1 MTCVHSKK
9 CLVFAIICFLLVG
22 TDEFSY
28 SISMLSMFSMSYIS
42 IDAGFTDFTSQI
54 WGPLLFPGTPGFP
67 QRVVPQDAA
76 QDTWGRRFEG
86 RGVGVLVEW
95 QNKARREKK
104 RNGSDWMA
112 IQKKYIEGNCVQV
125 EMSLKGFCFTHGFKS
140 IARLNAGQ
148 NGPTNCIL

>member
-42 IDAGFTDFTSQI
+42 IDAGFTDFTFRFGGRFCEEFCSQE
-54 WGPLLFPGTPGFP
+54 LLDSPNVSFPRMRRRTPG
-67 QRVVPQDAA
+67 VDALREEA
-76 QDTWGRRFEG
+76 LAFWWSGRIRPE
-86 RGVGVLVEW
+86 E
-95 QNKARREKK
+95 KKK

-125 EMSLKGFCFTHGFKS
+125 EMS
-140 IARLNAGQ
+140 
-148 NGPTNCIL
+148 

>member
-1 MTCVHSKK
+1 
-9 CLVFAIICFLLVG
+9 LVFAIICFLLVG

-28 SISMLSMFSMSYIS
+28 SISMFSMSYIS

-104 RNGSDWMA
+104 TERIGLD
-112 IQKKYIEGNCVQV
+112 GNSEKVYRRKLC
-125 EMSLKGFCFTHGFKS
+125 T
-140 IARLNAGQ
+140 R
-148 NGPTNCIL
+148 

>member
-1 MTCVHSKK
+1 MNGKLCVKHKNVRLNFDLCSLKK

-54 WGPLLFPGTPGFP
+54 WGPLLFLSEL
-67 QRVVPQDAA
+67 RVIPPTCLQDAA
-76 QDTWGRRFEG
+76 QDTWGRRFDG

-95 QNKARREKK
+95 QNKARRDKTK

-125 EMSLKGFCFTHGFKS
+125 EMS
-140 IARLNAGQ
+140 
-148 NGPTNCIL
+148 